1 MRPKAWQGVA
11 KIMDATDRDII
22 NTLQLGFPISERPY
36 AEVAEQ
42 LGINETELLQR
53 LKHLLHDKKL
63 SRFGPMYQAE
73 KLGGAF
79 SLAAMQVPDESYDT
93 VAELV
98 NSYPEVAHNYQR
110 DHAFNM
116 WFVLATETPQRVDEV
131 NEEISRRTGL
141 PVFNMPKLKE
151 YYVGL
156 CLKAES

>member
-1 MRPKAWQGVA
+1 
-11 KIMDATDRDII
+11 MDAIDRDII
-22 NTLQLGFPISERPY
+22 NTLQSGFPICERPY
-36 AEVAEQ
+36 AEAAAA
-42 LGINETELLQR
+42 LGIEEAELLQR
-53 LKHLLHDKKL
+53 LKQLLADNKL

-79 SLAAMQVPDESYDT
+79 SLAAMQVPEEEYDN
-93 VAELV
+93 VAQVV

-110 DHAFNM
+110 EHAFNM

-131 NEEISRRTGL
+131 NADIARRTGL

-156 CLKAES
+156 RLTAES

>member
-1 MRPKAWQGVA
+1 
-11 KIMDATDRDII
+11 MDAIDRDII
-22 NTLQLGFPISERPY
+22 NTLQLGFPISEQPY

-42 LGINETELLQR
+42 LGIDEAELLQR
-53 LKHLLHDKKL
+53 LQQLLDEKKL
-63 SRFGPMYQAE
+63 SRFGPMYQVE

-79 SLAAMQVPDESYDT
+79 SLVAMQVPDERYDA
-93 VAELV
+93 VAEVV

-116 WFVLATETPQRVDEV
+116 WFVLATEKPQRVEEV
-131 NEEISRRTGL
+131 NEEISSRTGL

-156 CLKAES
+156 RLKAET